1 MSSLLKRAQEVQ
13 IAQLTDRGVDVDDVR
28 ARLRSQVIETPSWGY
43 ANSGTRFGTFR
54 QVGAASSIAEKLADA
69 GQVHKF
75 TGVAPQVALHTLW
88 DLPDE
93 AAVESVPAAAAEAGV
108 RVGAINPNVFQDQ
121 EYKLGSLC
129 SPFADVRQR
138 AIDHCVYSVEIAGK
152 VDSNVLSMW
161 LADGTAFPGQDNL
174 VERKHR
180 LLDSLRAIY
189 ERMPESMMMLVEYK
203 LFEPAF
209 YATDLPDWGMSFLMC
224 QKLGPQAKVLV
235 DLGHHAQ
242 GVNIEQIVANLIDE
256 GMLGGF
262 HFNNRKY
269 ADDDLTVAS
278 INPYEFYLIYNE
290 LVAAELGPNP
300 PHIEYM
306 IDQSHNIKGKIAE
319 MIQTVMNIQTAYAK
333 ALLVDR
339 AELAAAQAEGDV
351 QGGELCLVEAYETD
365 VRPLLALVREDLGL
379 DPDPLGAF
387 LASGYQQKVDAERA
401 GRKAASTLGS

>member
-339 AELAAAQAEGDV
+339 AKLAAAQAEGDV